1 MLSGFELRFEK
12 TLREAIQEQ
21 MAAYVAE
28 MDGVDFTKPQSIV
41 SVTKIHE
48 RHITF
53 EEVLGMMDEIQEKIA
68 E

>member
-1 MLSGFELRFEK
+1 MIGFESRPWQA
-12 TLREAIQEQ
+12 LREGIQEQ
-21 MAAYVAE
+21 MSCYIAE
-28 MDGVDFTKPQSIV
+28 MDGVDFTKNGAMV

-53 EEVLGMMDEIQEKIA
+53 EEVLGMMDEIQEKLA

>member
-1 MLSGFELRFEK
+1 VLSGFELRFEK

-21 MAAYVAE
+21 MAAYIAE
-28 MDGVDFTKPQSIV
+28 MDGVDLTKNGAIV
-41 SVTKIHE
+41 SVAKIHE

-53 EEVLGMMDEIQEKIA
+53 EEVLAMMDDLQEKLA

>member
-21 MAAYVAE
+21 MAAYIAE
-28 MDGVDFTKPQSIV
+28 MDGVDLTKHGAIV
-41 SVTKIHE
+41 SVAKIHE

-53 EEVLGMMDEIQEKIA
+53 EEVLSMMDEIQEKIV